1 MAKSGYIEAR
11 PGWKLACKISSNE
24 SSTVDDME
32 SSRIEALQ
40 RYEILD
46 TPPDGNFDRITLL
59 ASRVFNMPIAIVS
72 LVDEDRI
79 WFKASQ
85 GLGDIQ
91 EIDKSPGLCA
101 SAILSDEVYLVED
114 ARNDPRCLANP
125 LVTGAFGLQFY
136 AAAPLKTQDGYNL
149 GTFCVIDKKK
159 RYINTEQQTLLAQ
172 MADIVMHEMELR
184 LAARIQTRNLEQRIA
199 ELEAQ
204 LSARG

>member
-1 MAKSGYIEAR
+1 
-11 PGWKLACKISSNE
+11 
-24 SSTVDDME
+24 ME
-32 SSRIEALQ
+32 SSRVEALK

-46 TPPDGNFDRITLL
+46 TPAEGNFDRITLL
-59 ASRVFNMPIAIVS
+59 ASKVFNMPIAIVS

-91 EIDKSPGLCA
+91 EIDKNPGLCA
-101 SAILSDEVYLVED
+101 SAILSDEIYLVDD
-114 ARNDPRCLANP
+114 ARNDPRCLTNP

-136 AAAPLKTQDGYNL
+136 AAAPLKTHDGYRL
-149 GTFCVIDKKK
+149 GTLCIIDKKK
-159 RYINTEQQTLLAQ
+159 RYINTEQQALLAQ

-184 LAARIQTRNLEQRIA
+184 LAARIQTRVLEQRIA

-204 LSARG
+204 LYSRG

>member
-1 MAKSGYIEAR
+1 MGA
-11 PGWKLACKISSNE
+11 
-24 SSTVDDME
+24 
-32 SSRIEALQ
+32 SRIEALK

-46 TPPDGNFDRITLL
+46 TPADGNFDRITLL
-59 ASRVFNMPIAIVS
+59 ASKVFNMPIAIVS

-79 WFKASQ
+79 WFKSSQ
-85 GLGDIQ
+85 GLGDVRQ
-91 EIDKSPGLCA
+91 IDKSPGLCA
-101 SAILSDEVYLVED
+101 SAILSDEIYLVED

-149 GTFCVIDKKK
+149 GTLCVIDKKK
-159 RYINTEQQTLLAQ
+159 RYINTEQQALLGL

-184 LAARIQTRNLEQRIA
+184 LAARTQTRIAERRIA

-204 LSARG
+204 VIARD